1 MRLFDKRPVS
11 EAEQHYREALRLR
24 DRKSKDF
31 NFRLAVQHLKQAI
44 AREPA
49 NPLFHYQLGRAYVAA
64 PLYAV
69 TRGVEA
75 DFNISDAASLAI
87 ASSKE
92 ALRLKP
98 DYVEAFVVL
107 GEAYLYLGQ
116 TEKAVKSF
124 ESALSFKCDGKVRAY
139 AEVESRQAEEGL
151 SKKPD
156 ADRANE
162 HLERAATYRGL
173 GNYRDAE
180 RELDRALKLAP
191 DWEWL
196 YQRLCRYGK

>member
-1 MRLFDKRPVS
+1 M
-11 EAEQHYREALRLR
+11 RLR
-24 DRKSKDF
+24 DRKSKVF
-31 NFRLAVQHLKQAI
+31 NFRFALQHLKQAI
-44 AREPA
+44 ALEPA
-49 NPLFHYQLGRAYVAA
+49 NPVFHFQLGRAYVAA

-75 DFNISDAASLAI
+75 DFNINDSAHLAI

-107 GEAYLYLGQ
+107 GEAYLYLGE
-116 TEKAVKSF
+116 TENAVKSF
-124 ESALSFKCDGKVRAY
+124 DSALSFKSDARIRAH
-139 AEVESRQAEEGL
+139 AEVERNQAEEGL

-156 ADRANE
+156 AGKASE
-162 HLERAATYRGL
+162 HLERAASYRGL
-173 GNYRDAE
+173 GNYREAD

-191 DWEWL
+191 DWKWL
-196 YQRLCRYGK
+196 YQKLCKYGK